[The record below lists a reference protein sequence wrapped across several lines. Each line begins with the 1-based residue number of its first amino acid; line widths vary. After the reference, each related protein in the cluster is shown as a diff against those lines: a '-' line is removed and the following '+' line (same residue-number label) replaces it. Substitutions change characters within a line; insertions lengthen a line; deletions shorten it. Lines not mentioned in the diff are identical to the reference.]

1 LSLDLQ
7 KLSLSD
13 RLYLKGL
20 FLDDEFLKQARSYY
34 LKQIYLF
41 IDANERNDFINH
53 IKKISDNYDY
63 NIFYYEVLQFLED
76 LKSTDKNISAIL

>member
-1 LSLDLQ
+1 LDLQ